1 MNEPQIGG
9 LFVKTRLAYF
19 VFVNGHPLNVR
30 PKALVLNLVKTLYL
44 LLIYLLADPRLA
56 EALNSSTVVPLTG
69 SARSAPKPL
78 TISNLLHSQHK
89 DVVNEPIVKTRLAQI
104 VFMNGHLLNVRPKGM
119 YKAEDAGRRGR

>member
-1 MNEPQIGG
+1 MGG
-9 LFVKTRLAYF
+9 LFVKTRLDYF

-78 TISNLLHSQHK
+78 PISKLLHSQHLS
-89 DVVNEPIVKTRLAQI
+89 DDQPDWRPRRQDPARIFRCPSPSLAPRSNYSRFI
-104 VFMNGHLLNVRPKGM
+104 GFDTFFSDK
-119 YKAEDAGRRGR
+119 